1 MTDFFSVNGGLS
13 FAVSLREF
21 GSQDKGVSPKGAQDQ
36 LSFITAYNLLK
47 KPSSFQAI
55 EMIYP
60 SKIKANRD
68 LLVVICG
75 ASYERT
81 ETDSQNIPYNRVCK
95 LSKDEVLEFKGTKK
109 GFRTIVL
116 AITFE
121 SRLEKLIGK
130 RRSEELDEFI
140 NSNYK
145 SNSIRVIKGP
155 EYFILKDNTFFDELW
170 TISSNSSQMG
180 LSLNGAS
187 LDTQEI
193 EMISQPVSDGTVQL
207 SPGGPIV
214 LMRHRQTVGGYPRVV
229 NVIEPDISKLA
240 QFAPGA
246 KFRFRLIELDKAFSI
261 INSLKKLI

>member
-1 MTDFFSVNGGLS
+1 MTDLFSVNGGLS
-13 FAVSLREF
+13 FPISLREF
-21 GSQDKGVSPKGAQDQ
+21 GTQDKGVSPKGAQDQ

-47 KPSSFQAI
+47 KPNSFQAI

-68 LLVVICG
+68 LLMVICG

-95 LSKDEVLEFKGTKK
+95 LSKDENLEFKGTKK

-116 AITFE
+116 AIAFE
-121 SRLEKLIGK
+121 PDLQQLIGSK
-130 RRSEELDEFI
+130 RSEKLDEFV
-140 NSNYK
+140 NLNYQ
-145 SNSIRVIKGP
+145 NNFIRVIKGP
-155 EYFILKDNTFFDELW
+155 EYFILKDNAFFEQSW
-170 TISSNSSQMG
+170 EISPNSSQMG
-180 LSLNGAS
+180 LSLNGTN
-187 LDTQEI
+187 LDTQKI

-240 QFAPGA
+240 QFAPGT
-246 KFRFRLIELDKAFSI
+246 KFRFKLVEPNEAFDI
-261 INSLKKLI
+261 MNDLKKMI